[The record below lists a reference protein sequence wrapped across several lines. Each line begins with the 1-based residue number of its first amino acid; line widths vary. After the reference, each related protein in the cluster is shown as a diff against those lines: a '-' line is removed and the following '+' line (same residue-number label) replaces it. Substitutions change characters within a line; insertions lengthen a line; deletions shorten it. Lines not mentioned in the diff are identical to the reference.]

1 MELNAALLTLLA
13 DLQAQLVA
21 LRQENA
27 VLQAAAVADAE

>member
-27 VLQAAAVADAE
+27 VLKAAAETDAE